1 MVTCLQAE
9 EVQRRRQRSDD
20 YVNPE
25 VLKSL
30 AVITLKKRVGC
41 RSRSGHGRDTP
52 PRSIRALPISSLDHL
67 VGDGVRRFALQ
78 GLE

>member
-41 RSRSGHGRDTP
+41 RRSGHGRDTP
-52 PRSIRALPISSLDHL
+52 PRLIRACLST
-67 VGDGVRRFALQ
+67 A
-78 GLE
+78 